1 MEKLLTLFVN
11 GEKISKVL
19 DLDMSL
25 LNFLREEL
33 GLVGTKNGC
42 GTGQCGTC
50 TVIIDG
56 IPKRSCIMRLKQCEN
71 KSIETIESL
80 STPGKLH
87 PLQTSFIEEGAV
99 QCGFCTP
106 GMLLTSK
113 ALLDSNPNPSL
124 DEIREALKN
133 NLCRCTGYGAI
144 FRAVRK
150 AGAILRGEKVGEL
163 ELPDDLHFVGKING
177 HSLSSYKPKKFGQV
191 GTNVRKKDAVL
202 KATGGKVF
210 AGDYTAKNQ
219 LIGKILYSS
228 YAHAKIK
235 SINIQKA
242 KQVKGVVKIATHK
255 DIVGLDK
262 FGLFVS
268 QQPVLASDEVKFFG
282 DTLAC
287 VYATSEEI
295 AKEALSLIEV
305 DYEPLEALLDP
316 EVNIL
321 DKSPLI
327 HEDTTSNIIHH
338 VSVRKGDVTKGFEKA
353 DVIIEN
359 VYETQAVEHAYL
371 EPESCLAIPEGNGII
386 LYSGSQGSEAY
397 RKMIAATL
405 DIDISLVR
413 VIFTATGGGF
423 GGKEEPTNQL
433 LAALGAW
440 LTKQP
445 VKMVLTREESI
456 RMSTKRHPMK
466 LWMKHGVTNDGDIVA
481 MTSKVIGDGGAYIS
495 QTNPVIFRSAVTASG
510 PYVCETVEADSY
522 GVYTHKN
529 PSGAFRGFGSTQA
542 SFACES
548 QLDQCAKAIGMSPY
562 EIRRRN
568 GFKKGIVTSTG
579 QVLKDGIG
587 YLKTL
592 EAVNKSLE
600 KMKESYIDLPR
611 EDHIKLGFGIG
622 SAYKN
627 VGIGTGKPDK
637 AGAYV
642 EVLPTGRI
650 LVSMGA
656 ADMGQGADTLCAQ
669 IAATAL
675 NINYDLIDVVACDTG
690 TCPDGGMTTASRQT
704 YVTGNAVKEAS
715 EKLKERIEDLIITE
729 GLSESYLNNNF
740 EYSEKSLKLLYNR
753 SLVCKPK
760 VELRI
765 EHDYY
770 PPKTFAHRTD
780 ANHKKGEDLDTYDI
794 HYSYCFASAA
804 VAVEVNTL
812 TGEVKVLKVTAAQD
826 VGKAI
831 HPVNIIGQIEGS
843 VAMGVGLALTEE
855 YVVDDKKIHQT
866 TLKKLGILNSKN
878 IPDMESHIIEET
890 QESGPYGAKGM
901 GEVGLNPIAP
911 AIANA
916 IYDGAG
922 IRLTSLPM
930 KPDKVLEA
938 LGRLS

>member
-1 MEKLLTLFVN
+1 MEKLMTLFVN
-11 GEKISKVL
+11 GEKITKEL
-19 DLDMSL
+19 DPNTDL
-25 LNFLREEL
+25 LHFLREDL
-33 GLVGTKNGC
+33 DLVGTKNGC
-42 GTGQCGTC
+42 GTGQCGSC
-50 TVIIDG
+50 SVIIDG
-56 IPKRSCIMRLKQCEN
+56 LVKRSCVTKLKQCEN

-80 STPGKLH
+80 SVGGNLH

-106 GMLLTSK
+106 GMLMSSK
-113 ALLDSNPNPSL
+113 ALLDKNPDPSL
-124 DEIREALKN
+124 QDIREALKN

-150 AGAILRGEKVGEL
+150 AAAKLRDGKVSEL
-163 ELPDDLHFVGKING
+163 KLPDDLHFVGKING
-177 HSLSSYKPKKFGQV
+177 QALTTYKPKKFGQV
-191 GTNVRKKDAVL
+191 GTNVRKKDAVI
-202 KATGGKVF
+202 KAKGGKVF
-210 AGDYTAKNQ
+210 AGDYKATNQ
-219 LIGKILYSS
+219 LVGKILFSS
-228 YAHAKIK
+228 YAHARIK
-235 SINIQKA
+235 GINKEQGEA
-242 KQVKGVVKIATHK
+242 LEGVVKIITHE
-255 DIVGLDK
+255 DIEGLDK

-268 QQPVLASDEVKFFG
+268 QQPVLASDKVRFFG
-282 DTLAC
+282 DPVAC
-287 VYATSEEI
+287 VYAISEKI
-295 AKEALSLIEV
+295 AMEAIKLIEV
-305 DYEPLEALLDP
+305 DYEQLVAQLDP

-321 DKSPLI
+321 EESPLI

-338 VSVRKGDVTKGFEKA
+338 VSVRKGNVSEGFEKA

-359 VYETQAVEHAYL
+359 IYETQAVEHAYL
-371 EPESCLAIPEGNGII
+371 EPESCLAIPEADGIT

-397 RKMIAATL
+397 RKMIAQTL
-405 DIDISLVR
+405 NIELSKVR
-413 VIFTATGGGF
+413 VVFTATGGGF

-440 LTKQP
+440 ITKLP

-466 LWMKHGVTNDGDIVA
+466 LWMKHGVRKDGTIVA

-495 QTNPVIFRSAVTASG
+495 QTNPVIFRSAVTATG
-510 PYVCETVEADSY
+510 PYVTQNVEADSY

-548 QLDQCAKAIGMSPY
+548 QLDQCAKEIGMSPY
-562 EIRRRN
+562 EIRRKN
-568 GFKKGIVTSTG
+568 GFRKGSITSTG
-579 QVLKDGIG
+579 QVLRDGVG
-587 YLKTL
+587 YIKTL
-592 EAVNKSLE
+592 NAINDSLE
-600 KMKESYIDLPR
+600 EMKTTYSAMPR
-611 EDHIKLGFGIG
+611 EEHIKLGFGIG

-627 VGIGTGKPDK
+627 VGIGTGKADK

-642 EVLPTGRI
+642 EVLATGRI

-656 ADMGQGADTLCAQ
+656 ADMGQGVDTIMAQ

-675 NINYDLIDVVACDTG
+675 NMPYDLIDVIACDTK

-715 EKLKERIEDLIITE
+715 EKLKERLEELIMIE
-729 GLSESYLNNNF
+729 G
-740 EYSEKSLKLLYNR
+740 YSEKYLNSKFEYASKDLKFLYDLGR
-753 SLVCKPK
+753 QGKTK

-765 EHDYY
+765 EHEYF
-770 PPKTFAHRTD
+770 PPKTYAHKTD
-780 ANHKKGEDLDTYDI
+780 ANHKKDEDLNTYDI

-812 TGEVKVLKVTAAQD
+812 TGEVKVLKVSAAQD
-826 VGKAI
+826 VGKAL
-831 HPVNIIGQIEGS
+831 HPINIIGQIEGS
-843 VAMGVGLALTEE
+843 VAMGLGLALSEE
-855 YVVDDKKIHQT
+855 FVVDDEKIHQN
-866 TLKKLGILNSKN
+866 TLKKLGILTSMT
-878 IPDMESHIIEET
+878 IPDIESHIIEET
-890 QESGPYGAKGM
+890 QEQGPYGAKGM

-916 IYDGAG
+916 IFDAAG

-930 KPDKVLEA
+930 KANKVLEA
-938 LGRLS
+938 LRRL